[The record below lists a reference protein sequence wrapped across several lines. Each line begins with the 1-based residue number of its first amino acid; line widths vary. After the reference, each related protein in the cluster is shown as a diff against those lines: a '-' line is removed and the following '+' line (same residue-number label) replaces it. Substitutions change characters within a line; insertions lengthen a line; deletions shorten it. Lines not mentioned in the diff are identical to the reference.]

1 MSATLQAIP
10 LPPHAKGLRV
20 TVISQPPRPET
31 GVLCMGRFDTPV
43 GRVIMLGAGGAIWG
57 LGFAGEIPEAQVI
70 SELSGRWPDLRL
82 SETPEALAPAL
93 QALLRNRGDLRVV
106 LKGSGFQMRVWRA
119 LLDVPFGQIISYG
132 TLAHAIGLPRAA
144 RAVGTA
150 VGQNPVAWIVPCH
163 RVTRSDGA
171 TGGFH
176 WGTRAKRALLN
187 AESAPAASPV
197 GPLFAK
203 L

>member
-1 MSATLQAIP
+1 MSAMLHAIP
-10 LPPHAKGLRV
+10 LPAQGKGLRV
-20 TVISQPPRPET
+20 TVISPPPRSEA
-31 GVLCMGRFDTPV
+31 GVLCMGRFDTPF
-43 GRVIMLGAGGAIWG
+43 GRVVMLGAGGAVWG
-57 LGFAGEIPEAQVI
+57 LGFAGEVPEAQVI
-70 SELSGRWPDLRL
+70 SELSSRWPDLRI
-82 SETPEALAPAL
+82 SEMPEALAPAL
-93 QALLRNRGDLRVV
+93 QALLRNRGDLQVV
-106 LKGSGFQMRVWRA
+106 LTGTGFQMRVWRA

-132 TLAHAIGLPRAA
+132 TLAHAIGQPGAA

-176 WGTRAKRALLN
+176 WGTRAKRALLS
-187 AESAPAASPV
+187 AEAAPTATPI

-203 L
+203 M